1 MAAWLWGLD
10 MRALLLSAVVAL
22 LVACAT
28 PLPPATFNDR
38 AAQVMLGVTTLRQA
52 NTALLV
58 AGKISLEEDQARQGR
73 LDSVRAAVEAARRK
87 YPTNADE
94 ATLLIV
100 EALNKLAE
108 ERAKQ

>member
-1 MAAWLWGLD
+1 MKRLILTLVT
-10 MRALLLSAVVAL
+10 ALLT
-22 LVACAT
+22 ACAT
-28 PLPPATFNDR
+28 PLPPASFNDR

-52 NTALLV
+52 NTALFV
-58 AGKISLEEDQARQGR
+58 AGKITLEEDQARQGR
-73 LDSVRAAVEAARRK
+73 LDSVRAAVELARLK

-100 EALNKLAE
+100 GAINKLSE